1 MVTAVFIVRMAMSS
15 ARPFKKA
22 VRAVLDDI
30 EWLQLT

>member
-1 MVTAVFIVRMAMSS
+1 METAAFIVRMAMLS
-15 ARPFKKA
+15 ARRFKRA